1 MRRWLILIA
10 LLSVAAVASA
20 EQRFPAPEFK
30 TGYQIPPLEAPA
42 PHAIAWQYVDAA
54 VLAAALA
61 VAAWL
66 VHKRRWRR
74 GVFLLTIFALLYF
87 GFWRKGC
94 ICSIGAIQNV
104 ALAAA
109 DSSYALPLGVAAFFV
124 LPLLFALFYG
134 RVFCAGVCPL
144 GAIQD
149 LVLWKPL
156 QVPPWLEHSL
166 SLFAYIYLGLGVL
179 FAAASNE
186 FVICRYDPF
195 VGFFRLSAP
204 GQMVFLGAVLLGIG
218 MFVGRPY
225 CRFICPYS
233 VPLKLLSMFSRRR
246 VTISPADCI
255 DCRLCEISCPFGAI
269 RYPAPPRVR
278 GEAPPRRQAALAA
291 ILLPVLVGVFALLG
305 YLGRGAMSRVDF
317 TVRLAEDV
325 RLQQQDEL
333 GSVSEA
339 SEAFLASGASI
350 PALYA
355 SAARIQHRYAIG
367 TPIFGAWVGLA
378 IGGKLLGI
386 ALRRRHVGYTAEPGA
401 CVACARCFTTCPVE
415 HERRKQSQPETVLA

>member
-1 MRRWLILIA
+1 MRRAWIA
-10 LLSVAAVASA
+10 MLLLAWPAMLLA

-30 TGYQIPPLEAPA
+30 TDYQIPPLEAPPA
-42 PHAIAWQYVDAA
+42 HAIAWQYVDLA
-54 VLAAALA
+54 VLTAALG

-74 GVFLLTIFALLYF
+74 GVFALTIFSLLYF

-94 ICSIGAIQNV
+94 VCSIGALQNV
-104 ALAAA
+104 ALAAT
-109 DSSYALPLGVAAFFV
+109 DSTYALPWVVAGFFV

-149 LVLWKPL
+149 LVLWKPV

-166 SLFAYIYLGLGVL
+166 SLFAYMFLGLGVL
-179 FAAASNE
+179 LATAGGEFA
-186 FVICRYDPF
+186 ICRYDPF

-204 GQMVFLGAVLLGIG
+204 GQMVFLGALLLAVG

-269 RYPAPPRVR
+269 RYPAPPRTHN
-278 GEAPPRRQAALAA
+278 ESSPRRHAA
-291 ILLPVLVGVFALLG
+291 LVGVFALVG
-305 YLGRGAMSRVDF
+305 YATSNAMSRVDF
-317 TVRLAEDV
+317 TVRLAERV
-325 RLQQQDEL
+325 RLEETGAVRDATDESTAFRNT
-333 GSVSEA
+333 GQSVA
-339 SEAFLASGASI
+339 Q
-350 PALYA
+350 LYA
-355 SAARIQHRYAIG
+355 QAASVQRRFAIG
-367 TPIFGAWVGLA
+367 TPIFGAWIGLA
-378 IGGKLLGI
+378 IGGKLLAI
-386 ALRRRHVGYTAEPGA
+386 ALRRRHIGYTAEPGA

-415 HERRKQSQPETVLA
+415 HERRKVQRPETILA